1 MNAYLSILA
10 GVVCAGLGGELFVR
24 GSVGLAKWMRIPS
37 GIIGAT
43 VAAFATSSPEL
54 SVAINAGL
62 AGEPQIALGDSLGSN
77 VVNVALIL
85 GTALAISGIQSP
97 RSSLKRDFPIALLV
111 PIVTALMLLDG
122 VLSRLDGVL
131 LLLGF
136 AGWLSATIVEARRQR
151 SSTAEVLA
159 ASHRWSTIGSCLLGL
174 VLLIFAGKFIV
185 TGAQAIAATYGVS
198 QFVIG
203 ATVVAVGTSVPE
215 LATTVIAKIKGH
227 DEIGLGTVLGSN
239 IFNGLFIVGLVAV
252 IHPIQVAWQSV
263 FVALTLGVVALICS
277 FPPGSGFIERRRGVL
292 LIAVYCVYL
301 VIVLQQPGH

>member
-1 MNAYLSILA
+1 MNAYLSIVM
-10 GVVCAGLGGELFVR
+10 GVVCAGIGGELFVR

-62 AGEPQIALGDSLGSN
+62 AGEPNIALGDSLGSN

-85 GTALAISGIQSP
+85 GTALTISGIQAP
-97 RSSLKRDFPIALLV
+97 RSSLKRDFPVALLV
-111 PIVTALMLLDG
+111 PMATALMLLDG

-136 AGWLSATIVEARRQR
+136 STWLSATIVEARRQR
-151 SSTAEVLA
+151 SSTTEVLA
-159 ASHRWSTIGSCLLGL
+159 AAHRWSTIGSCLLGL
-174 VLLIFAGKFIV
+174 ALLIFAGKFIV
-185 TGAQAIAATYGVS
+185 TGAQSIATAYGVS

-203 ATVVAVGTSVPE
+203 ATLVAVGTSVPE

-239 IFNGLFIVGLVAV
+239 IFNGLFVVGLVAV
-252 IHPIQVAWQSV
+252 IHPIQVAWHSV
-263 FVALTLGVVALICS
+263 FVALLVGIVALICS
-277 FPPGSGFIERRRGVL
+277 FPPRTGFIDRRRGVL
-292 LIAVYCVYL
+292 LIAAYCIYL
-301 VIVLQQPGH
+301 AVVLQQPTQ